1 MVKPFEEDYL
11 DWQHSHELI
20 RNVNELIDLVK
31 KRGYEERD
39 RLLRKLLE
47 EIGEYCEAIEY
58 FHGATRKI
66 QKFKGVSPGEKLVEE
81 IVDVAMAALVLASIE
96 GVNIQSALEIIRLKL
111 DLRETEYKKSLK
123 EENDE

>member
-1 MVKPFEEDYL
+1 MAKMSEEDYL

-31 KRGYEERD
+31 KRGYGDRD

-58 FHGATRKI
+58 SCGATRKV
-66 QKFKGVSPGEKLVEE
+66 QKFKGVPPGEKLVEE
-81 IVDVAMAALVLASIE
+81 IADVTMAALVLASIE
-96 GVNIQSALEIIRLKL
+96 GTNVQSVLEIIKQKL
-111 DLRETEYKKSLK
+111 GLREAEHRESLK
-123 EENDE
+123 E